1 MLTPNSNPLPRWM
14 RELDRL
20 AAFKSQIYLYG
31 QVKDTVLFPLAP
43 SVLSPIGESEADAP
57 WKLGSLREALFETFR
72 ARGYAIIGAYNM
84 VDGLVFAD
92 APAAGLPQPLLGGP
106 VKSEPKPKADGEAT
120 DEELTMAQLYEQ
132 LVEAGEKVAKADARG
147 GRHPRA
153 INPESPPDIALHQ
166 MRICL
171 LNARLPSVFIIENAG
186 QLVAAQ
192 TSICLGERLPL
203 LRMLQAS
210 GESRTLS
217 ARPPGNVG
225 APREMQNLMVVQC
238 DKLTDL
244 PAWVYLNNPFGG
256 SVEIEPPRGVERRH
270 FFNRFLPTF
279 AESESVGGKDPLSE
293 LVDLTDGMSVRDLYG
308 IRKIARAAT
317 RHEKGEQTPA
327 LPRAKE
333 LVDRLKYGDRESE
346 WDNLD
351 PKRLVR
357 AEEIL
362 SQRVI
367 GQMPAVSAVADV
379 LRRARLGLS
388 GAQHSSRTKP
398 RGVLF
403 FAGPTGVGKT
413 ELAKAMAELVFGN
426 QDACI
431 RFDMSEYGQ
440 PHSDQKLLGAPP
452 GYVGYEEGGQLTNR
466 VRANPFSVLLFDE
479 IEKAH
484 PSILD
489 KFLQILEDGRMTDGR
504 GNTVYFSESVIVFTS
519 NAGIYRLDPNTGR
532 PALDAAGKPELNVDP
547 TVDTEYGEV
556 RSKILEGVGGYFKHI
571 LGRPELLNR
580 IGQNIV
586 VFDFV
591 RAPVLRKILENKVL
605 PSIALQ
611 VREGH
616 GIEVT
621 WENALIDT
629 LMKLGGND
637 VASGGRGMGNLAEAA
652 VLNPLARVIFEM
664 MDEGMHNLVIEDVTV
679 PTNGDGRYELQWRAG
694 EVNLGK

>member
-1 MLTPNSNPLPRWM
+1 MLQSNQNPLPRWM

-20 AAFKSQIYLYG
+20 SAFKSQIYLYG

-43 SVLSPIGESEADAP
+43 SALTPPGQSEADAP
-57 WKLGSLREALFETFR
+57 WKLGSLREALFEYFR
-72 ARGYAIIGAYNM
+72 ARDYAIIGAYNLI
-84 VDGLVFAD
+84 DGVVFAD
-92 APAAGLPQPLLGGP
+92 APGAGTPTPLLHAP
-106 VKSEPKPKADGEAT
+106 PKAEPKVGEDGEDA
-120 DEELTMAQLYEQ
+120 LSMAQLYEQ
-132 LVEAGEKVAKADARG
+132 LVEAGEKTAKADARG
-147 GRHPRA
+147 GRHPRP
-153 INPESPPDIALHQ
+153 INPESPADIALHQ

-171 LNARLPSVFIIENAG
+171 LNARLPSVFIVEDAG
-186 QLVAAQ
+186 QLVAAP
-192 TSICLGERLPL
+192 TGICFGERLPV
-203 LRMLQAS
+203 LRMMHAS
-210 GESRTLS
+210 QESRTLS
-217 ARPPGNVG
+217 ARSKGSVG
-225 APREMQNLMVVQC
+225 APREVQNLMIVQC

-244 PAWVYLNNPFGG
+244 PTWVYLNNPFGG
-256 SVEIEPPRGVERRH
+256 SVEIEAPRGVERRH
-270 FFNRFLPTF
+270 FFTRFLPAL
-279 AESESVGGKDPLSE
+279 AETQTDGKDALAE

-308 IRKIARAAT
+308 IRKIARAAQ
-317 RHEKGEQTPA
+317 RHEKGEAAPA

-333 LVDRLKYGDRESE
+333 LVDRLKYGERESE
-346 WDNLD
+346 WDNLS
-351 PKRLVR
+351 PRRLAQ

-362 SQRVI
+362 SRRVI

-388 GAQHSSRTKP
+388 GAQHSSKSKP

-426 QDACI
+426 EDACI

-440 PHSDQKLLGAPP
+440 AHSDQKLLGAPP

-519 NAGIYRLDPNTGR
+519 NAGIYRLDPHTGR
-532 PALDAAGKPELNVDP
+532 PALDALGKPELNVDP
-547 TVDTEYGEV
+547 EHDTEYSQV
-556 RSKILEGVGGYFKHI
+556 REKILDGVSGYFKHI

-591 RAPVLRKILENKVL
+591 RAPVLRRILENKVL
-605 PSIALQ
+605 PSIARG
-611 VREGH
+611 VREAH
-616 GIEVT
+616 GIEMS
-621 WENALIDT
+621 WEAAVVDR
-629 LMKLGGND
+629 LMELGGND

-652 VLNPLARVIFEM
+652 VLNPLARVLFEM
-664 MDEGMHNLVIEDVTV
+664 MDENAGRLVIEDVLV
-679 PTNGDGRYELQWRAG
+679 PGEGRYELKWRG
-694 EVNLGK
+694 E